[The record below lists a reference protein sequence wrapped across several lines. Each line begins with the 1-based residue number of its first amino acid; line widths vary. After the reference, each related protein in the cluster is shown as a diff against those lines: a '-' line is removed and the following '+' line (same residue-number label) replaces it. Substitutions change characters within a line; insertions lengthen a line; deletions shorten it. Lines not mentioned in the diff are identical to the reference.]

1 MATNDIKNLKSKL
14 QSSVDKAAETKKAAE
29 AAKAEKLRE
38 EQRLLEEKR
47 RREEEKRLEEERLRE
62 QARLLEEARLRE
74 EAKRLEEERLLEE
87 ARKKEEEKRKFEE
100 RLREKERAA
109 AEKKRIKAE
118 KKKARRQ
125 ANRAAKAAALAEAEE
140 KKRQEEAAQQA
151 EAENISEVEISET
164 EAEKAVCDA
173 SPAAEPEE
181 IPVSDSEE
189 TEAEA
194 ETELESEAEWEAED
208 YESVSPEEFERS
220 IEELAREI
228 KKEKKSSGISKRDNI
243 IQLSLIAVFAIIFIG
258 CAVWLAKDIH
268 GKIKGDALYNQT
280 SDSFN
285 AFIPGSSSNKNTNLY
300 STMTFPTPDSSMQT
314 LYDRLSSGSTDF
326 SEGTS
331 EYSEHLMNIRASIT
345 SLREVNPDVYGWIYI
360 DGTRINYPVLRGED
374 NEYYL
379 DRFYT
384 KEYLA
389 IGSIFAD
396 CTTKDLLTDNYNT
409 VLYGHNISTGAMFH
423 DVTTFL
429 QKDIFDTRLIYI
441 YTMDG
446 IYVFKP
452 FSIYE
457 TTSDVYYFKTNFAS
471 GSELVEFA
479 QNAAAKSNFDAGLTF
494 DGDEKLLTLSTCT
507 GSTASVERYAL
518 HAVLVEIIN

>member
-47 RREEEKRLEEERLRE
+47 KREEEKRLEEERLRE
-62 QARLLEEARLRE
+62 EARLLEEARLRE

-164 EAEKAVCDA
+164 EAE
-173 SPAAEPEE
+173 
-181 IPVSDSEE
+181 
-189 TEAEA
+189 
-194 ETELESEAEWEAED
+194 TELECEAEWEAED

-228 KKEKKSSGISKRDNI
+228 KKEKKSSSISKRDNI

-300 STMTFPTPDSSMQT
+300 STMTFPAPDSSMQT

-331 EYSEHLMNIRASIT
+331 EYSEQLMNIRASIT
-345 SLREVNPDVYGWIYI
+345 SLREVNPDVYGWIYV

-429 QKDIFDTRLIYI
+429 QKDVFDTRLIYI